1 MIDRSR
7 FSGSSNKQMKDQL
20 KRGDDLSPQRRVD
33 YHTIKEGINIMRIAP
48 AHDQAHS
55 AYEIFKHVSMMCDVP
70 VFNDGKD
77 TGKTE
82 EKLKRIF
89 ISNGHGGPQTDVV
102 ELYIKFAKD
111 QVFDTVSDKKDREKA
126 LAPINGYRNKEGKWV
141 WGILPMI
148 NYVCYAW
155 REESGKHALG
165 RLELS
170 QMLIRQ
176 MDKLNID
183 EESNQPM
190 EVDIFSDPNEGV
202 SAIITYDPKAKTSA
216 EKYTVKAR
224 SIKKGQGYA
233 EFMEQERVTDEQ
245 LEELSVKEPLYE
257 MFVDVYRQE
266 DFDFALNGLRKFDEK
281 YGYGIFE
288 NDEFMSQVND
298 IQTEL
303 DEILSKREKKESKA
317 ATSTNTD
324 KVATPKPKV
333 PVSTA
338 TGWASKSV
346 KVMQAFLV
354 AYASENYGEDVVIP
368 PELTKEELISW
379 CEKAEAGLPLPFPE
393 IGESE
398 QEAEVSSD
406 EDIDAEIKALM
417 NKHKKIS
424 K

>member
-1 MIDRSR
+1 
-7 FSGSSNKQMKDQL
+7 
-20 KRGDDLSPQRRVD
+20 
-33 YHTIKEGINIMRIAP
+33 
-48 AHDQAHS
+48 
-55 AYEIFKHVSMMCDVP
+55 
-70 VFNDGKD
+70 
-77 TGKTE
+77 
-82 EKLKRIF
+82 
-89 ISNGHGGPQTDVV
+89 
-102 ELYIKFAKD
+102 
-111 QVFDTVSDKKDREKA
+111 
-126 LAPINGYRNKEGKWV
+126 
-141 WGILPMI
+141 
-148 NYVCYAW
+148 
-155 REESGKHALG
+155 
-165 RLELS
+165 
-170 QMLIRQ
+170 
-176 MDKLNID
+176 
-183 EESNQPM
+183 
-190 EVDIFSDPNEGV
+190 
-202 SAIITYDPKAKTSA
+202 
-216 EKYTVKAR
+216 
-224 SIKKGQGYA
+224 
-233 EFMEQERVTDEQ
+233 MEQERVTDEQ

-317 ATSTNTD
+317 AVSTNAD
-324 KVATPKPKV
+324 KVATSKTKAPA
-333 PVSTA
+333 STA
-338 TGWASKSV
+338 TGWNSKSV

-393 IGESE
+393 VGESE
-398 QEAEVSSD
+398 GEAEVSSD